1 MMISCQNCGHWYDD
15 SFMNCPKC
23 KIPQF
28 SAEESESFYVPP
40 PPPEISAM
48 GEHLSHH
55 TLTPSDSGHV
65 NTAGFTATE
74 NGQTSDPAQTQHRS
88 LRSVSASGTKKSK
101 APVIALVTVLVILV
115 LVVSALLPNSRK
127 AAFRLPPF
135 TSQMDPILSLPISL
149 FDTLFC
155 HHILIV
161 GSDHILT

>member
-65 NTAGFTATE
+65 NTAAE
-74 NGQTSDPAQTQHRS
+74 NGQASDPAQMQHRS

-115 LVVSALLPNSRK
+115 LVVTA
-127 AAFRLPPF
+127 
-135 TSQMDPILSLPISL
+135 
-149 FDTLFC
+149 
-155 HHILIV
+155 LIV
-161 GSDHILT
+161 GVTSLLRFIFGAFAEQQESSVQASSVYITDGSDTFAADLFV

>member
-1 MMISCQNCGHWYDD
+1 MMISCQICGHWYDD

-23 KIPQF
+23 KTPQF

-65 NTAGFTATE
+65 NTAGFTAAE
-74 NGQTSDPAQTQHRS
+74 NGQTSDPAQMQHRS

-115 LVVSALLPNSRK
+115 LVVTA
-127 AAFRLPPF
+127 
-135 TSQMDPILSLPISL
+135 
-149 FDTLFC
+149 
-155 HHILIV
+155 LIV
-161 GSDHILT
+161 GVTSLLRFIFGAFAEQQESSVQASSVHITDGSDTFAADFFV

>member
-65 NTAGFTATE
+65 NTAAE
-74 NGQTSDPAQTQHRS
+74 NGQTSDPAQMQHRS

-115 LVVSALLPNSRK
+115 LVVTA
-127 AAFRLPPF
+127 
-135 TSQMDPILSLPISL
+135 
-149 FDTLFC
+149 
-155 HHILIV
+155 LIV
-161 GSDHILT
+161 GVTSLLRFIFGAFAEQQESSVQASSVYITDGSDTFAADLFV

>member
-23 KIPQF
+23 KTPQF

-65 NTAGFTATE
+65 NAADFTAAE

-115 LVVSALLPNSRK
+115 LVVTA
-127 AAFRLPPF
+127 
-135 TSQMDPILSLPISL
+135 
-149 FDTLFC
+149 
-155 HHILIV
+155 LIV
-161 GSDHILT
+161 GVTSLLRFIFGAFAEQQESSVQASSVYITDGSDTFAADFFV